1 MLVRYASGFFGVK
14 VIVCRAFLAA
24 VAVTRARAR
33 DLPRGRRAD
42 GQGGSGVTRINAA
55 RLPSEQSG
63 RGTRPKEGN
72 AEMCVVTSLLRGR
85 LILDGSV

>member
-1 MLVRYASGFFGVK
+1 MLVRVGFFGVK

-24 VAVTRARAR
+24 VAVTRARA
-33 DLPRGRRAD
+33 LAISHGAD
-42 GQGGSGVTRINAA
+42 RVRVTRINAA